1 MSPSTPSPTLPRSD
15 SPSVQ
20 RDVPGKASPIA
31 WHPLT
36 DLNDHDWI
44 VTGRKLGA
52 ISRCSQWWIGD
63 WVRYGS
69 ARWGERYTLAAR
81 ITGYDCRTLR
91 NMAWISSCFVPER
104 RRHDLTWSHHASV
117 ASLDPAE
124 QDYWLGRCVSER
136 FTVTDLRIELRTALR
151 ARDGDLKTV
160 QPDGSSTITCPR
172 CGLTIAAIEN
182 SKQGPGDS
190 EQTASD

>member
-1 MSPSTPSPTLPRSD
+1 MPSPPSPAPVPSD
-15 SPSVQ
+15 SPSAGHGTPD
-20 RDVPGKASPIA
+20 RTSPIA

-36 DLNDHDWI
+36 ELNNHEWI

-81 ITGYDCRTLR
+81 ITGYDGRTLR
-91 NMAWISSCFVPER
+91 NMAWIASSFAPER
-104 RRHDLTWSHHASV
+104 RRHDLTWSHHACV

-124 QDYWLGRCVSER
+124 QTHWLNRCLLER
-136 FTVTDLRIELRTALR
+136 LSVADLRVELRTALR
-151 ARDGDLKTV
+151 VRDDHASAI
-160 QPDGSSTITCPR
+160 QPVSSITCPR
-172 CGLTIAAIEN
+172 CGLTI
-182 SKQGPGDS
+182 DS
-190 EQTASD
+190 RSMATSQELLGRSA